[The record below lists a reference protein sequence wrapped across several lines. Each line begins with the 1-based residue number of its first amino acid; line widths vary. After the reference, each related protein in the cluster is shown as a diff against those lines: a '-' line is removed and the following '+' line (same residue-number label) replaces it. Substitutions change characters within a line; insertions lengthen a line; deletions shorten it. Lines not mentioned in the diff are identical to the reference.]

1 MPMSAQWLNTMAPKR
16 VPKRRARA
24 LLDSASEECAAL
36 LCSKVFFQNTIG
48 VYIDLYTYIVVQR
61 DRIWIFGKD
70 DGTLFQDEGDETD
83 FGMKGPS
90 ADL

>member
-1 MPMSAQWLNTMAPKR
+1 MLESFFPKHDR
-16 VPKRRARA
+16 
-24 LLDSASEECAAL
+24 C
-36 LCSKVFFQNTIG
+36 
-48 VYIDLYTYIVVQR
+48 IDLYTYIVVQR